1 VLAVKSHEEPDIM
14 LLRQPPFA
22 LFDRAMDEG
31 APEMGGENQAI
42 DTPAMGARLFSQPI
56 ALLCARDVD
65 AVWPVLRQAEAALAA
80 GHWLA
85 GWIAYEAAAAFEP
98 KIRKAQRFDPQEPLI
113 WLGVFPA
120 PLDLSPPD
128 LDDLFAQAHSG
139 TTRRAVLSHPRLSET
154 IKDYEA
160 AFARIRMGLD
170 AGELY
175 QINYSMRL
183 DLELA
188 GDPLSLY
195 QQLRKAQPVAYGAYV
210 HDGKRQILSR
220 SPELFVKRHKGILET
235 RPMKGTLARGLD
247 LEDDRRRAAFLRGD
261 EKSRA
266 ENLMIVD
273 LLRNDLSRIAAPGS
287 VEVPG
292 LFEIEH
298 YPSVLQM
305 ISRIRAQPRPDLGFA
320 ALIEAMMPCGSI
332 TGAPKIRAMEWIA
345 ALENQPRGIYT
356 GAIGWAAP
364 DGDLCFNVA
373 IRTLVEQ
380 IAPAPH
386 SPEPGAPR
394 RMFRLGLG
402 SGIVADSQWR
412 AEYEECLLKGQFLG
426 PKLSGEACGGF
437 NKSGDA
443 SLDASVEDAPWAQAD
458 FALIETML
466 WQSGHGCLR
475 LPRHLARLC
484 ASAQYFAI
492 PYDEDVILQIFDQAL
507 AQDFEGR
514 SDARMGDASGKRLVR
529 LLLGRSGAVSVMVA
543 PFRPWQS
550 PIRLHLAPR
559 PLHSQDLL
567 GRHKTTLR
575 QRYAVHDAAGRSLLS
590 RLATDED
597 EIIFCNEN
605 GRLCEGLRSNL
616 FIRRGQFLLTPA
628 LDEGPLPGVL
638 RAELLATGQ
647 AQEARLDLDDLIHA
661 DAVYIGNAV
670 RGLGRCVGT
679 LLQPG
684 HGHAS
689 DKKRS

>member
-1 VLAVKSHEEPDIM
+1 M

-22 LFDRAMDEG
+22 LFDRALDEG
-31 APEMGGENQAI
+31 APATGGEDQTI
-42 DTPAMGARLFSQPI
+42 DSRAMGARLFSQPI
-56 ALLCARDVD
+56 AFLCARDVD
-65 AVWPVLRQAEAALAA
+65 AVWPVLEQAEAALAA

-139 TTRRAVLSHPRLSET
+139 TIRRAVLSHPRLSET
-154 IKDYEA
+154 IKDYEV
-160 AFARIRMGLD
+160 AFARIRTGLD

-183 DLELA
+183 DLELE

-220 SPELFVKRHKGILET
+220 SPELFVRRHKGMLET

-247 LEDDRRRAAFLRGD
+247 LEDDRRRAAFLRDD

-298 YPSVLQM
+298 YPTVLQM

-380 IAPAPH
+380 IAPAPN
-386 SPEPGAPR
+386 SPEPTTPR

-426 PKLSGEACGGF
+426 PKLLGEDCGRS
-437 NKSGDA
+437 NKNGDA
-443 SLDASVEDAPWAQAD
+443 SPDASPDASSPDASIDDAPWAQAD

-466 WQSGHGCLR
+466 WQSGVGFPR
-475 LPRHLARLC
+475 LPRHLARLR

-492 PYDEDVILQIFDQAL
+492 PYDEDVILRTCDQAL
-507 AQDFEGR
+507 AQDFDGR
-514 SDARMGDASGKRLVR
+514 SDARMEDASGKRLVR

-575 QRYAVHDAAGRSLLS
+575 QRYAVHDAAGKPLSS
-590 RLATDED
+590 RLASDED
-597 EIIFCNEN
+597 EIIFCNEH
-605 GRLCEGLRSNL
+605 GHLCEGLRSNL

-638 RAELLATGQ
+638 RAELLAMGQ

-670 RGLGRCVGT
+670 RGLGRCMGPFF
-679 LLQPG
+679 QPG
-684 HGHAS
+684 SGHAS